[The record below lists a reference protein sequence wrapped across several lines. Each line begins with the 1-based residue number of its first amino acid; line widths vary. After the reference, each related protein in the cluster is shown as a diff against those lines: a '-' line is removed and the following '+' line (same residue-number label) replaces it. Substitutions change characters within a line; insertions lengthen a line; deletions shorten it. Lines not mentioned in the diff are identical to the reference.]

1 MLYLQSNHLL
11 KDCALEEIE
20 EAIDVNS
27 NEDIQKFRRQ
37 TSRGQSEV
45 WSYLYSLFPHM
56 KHVKLSQNTCAMLV

>member
-20 EAIDVNS
+20 ETLDVNS

-37 TSRGQSEV
+37 TSRGKTEV
-45 WSYLYSLFPHM
+45 
-56 KHVKLSQNTCAMLV
+56 LSQISSNANVSFTCYIEQIQNIYY